1 MIATANGSSA
11 PPKQSYVVLVRAS
24 GSLELLSA
32 HWCSCQSPI
41 TAAEAILTIT
51 LSDEA
56 LHERAQQMVEAE
68 ANGGPFPILLEL
80 THSGAPGGVA
90 IFDDESAHQTYEV
103 INVTTLVELA
113 SRVLTEELVG

>member
-1 MIATANGSSA
+1 MTATATA
-11 PPKQSYVVLVRAS
+11 TPQKHSYVVLVRAS

-32 HWCSCQSPI
+32 YWCSCQTPI
-41 TAAEAILTIT
+41 TAAEAILTSA